1 MDDDLIQ
8 KFEKLIDKND
18 KNTTAL
24 LNELKQKARSGKLT
38 FRDVEKLPLC
48 PIFFSKF
55 IETFLLFSQH
65 ITEN

>member
-38 FRDVEKLPLC
+38 FRDVEKLELELRKLAKLPK
-48 PIFFSKF
+48 PIKANFK
-55 IETFLLFSQH
+55 
-65 ITEN
+65 N